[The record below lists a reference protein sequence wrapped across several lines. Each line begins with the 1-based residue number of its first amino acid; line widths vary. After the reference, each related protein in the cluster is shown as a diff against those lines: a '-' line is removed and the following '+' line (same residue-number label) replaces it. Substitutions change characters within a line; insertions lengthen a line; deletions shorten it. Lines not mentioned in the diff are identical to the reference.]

1 MLNRTFFFGVIL
13 ALVLVVLPISAGAQ
27 EDENFE
33 DFDPANFSD
42 STMINNEWYP
52 LTSGMKYVYEG
63 ETVEDGE
70 SIPHRVVTIVTD
82 LTKEIDGVRTVV
94 IWDQDFSDDELVET
108 EIAFF
113 AQDNDGNVWRLGE
126 HPEEYEEGEL
136 VEAPTWI
143 AGQED
148 AVAGIAMQ
156 ADPQLDTPSYSQG
169 WAPEVE
175 FTDRGQVYAMDQ
187 EQCVPVDCYEGVLV
201 IDEFN
206 PEEPGAFQQK
216 YYARGVGLIYVGW
229 RGDDATQETLELVEA
244 VELSDEELAEAREA
258 AFALEESAYE
268 NSEGAY
274 GSTPP
279 LELPDMD
286 N

>member
-1 MLNRTFFFGVIL
+1 MSTRTFFIGVIL
-13 ALVLVVLPISAGAQ
+13 TLALVALPIAVGAQ
-27 EDENFE
+27 ESDFE
-33 DFDPANFSD
+33 DFDPANFDD
-42 STMINNEWYP
+42 STIIDNEWYP
-52 LTSGMKYVYEG
+52 LTPGMKYVYEG

-113 AQDNDGNVWRLGE
+113 AQDKDGNVWRLGE
-126 HPEEYEEGEL
+126 HPEEYEEGEI
-136 VEAPTWI
+136 VDAPTWI
-143 AGQED
+143 AGKED

-216 YYARGVGLIYVGW
+216 YYARGTGLIYVGW
-229 RGDDATQETLELVEA
+229 RGEDATQESLELVEV
-244 VELSDEELAEAREA
+244 VELDEEELAEAREA
-258 AFALEESAYE
+258 AFALEESAYAI
-268 NSEGAY
+268 SPDAY
-274 GSTPP
+274 GETAP
-279 LELPDMD
+279 LEMPEMD
-286 N
+286 E